1 LNSISKASL
10 IPTKSIV
17 RKALNLQYKQSHDI
31 GDLMKTS
38 NLFYS
43 LIIATAL
50 LTSCSVFES
59 ADKRIPLFD
68 GKTLDGWTVIKCE
81 AKIDD
86 GDILIVAGNGLI
98 QTEKKYGDFIL
109 DFEWK
114 ALRDDKWDSGVYFRY
129 DSVPENRPWPD
140 RYQVNLQQGRE
151 GNVGNLQGAKSE
163 GLAMAGQWNKFKLT
177 VRGTKASL
185 EMNGKPAWEADGLE
199 GPEKGFI
206 ALQAEVPGG
215 GQYRFRNIYLT
226 ELD

>member
-1 LNSISKASL
+1 MKAS
-10 IPTKSIV
+10 I
-17 RKALNLQYKQSHDI
+17 
-31 GDLMKTS
+31 
-38 NLFYS
+38 LFYS
-43 LIIATAL
+43 FVIALAL
-50 LTSCSVFES
+50 VTSCSVFEP

-68 GKTLDGWTVIKCE
+68 GKTLDGWTVLKCE
-81 AKIDD
+81 AAVDD
-86 GDILIVAGNGLI
+86 GDILIVAGNGLV

-109 DFEWK
+109 EFEWK

-163 GLAMAGQWNKFKLT
+163 GLAKAGQWNKFKLT
-177 VRGTKASL
+177 VCGTKASL
-185 EMNGKPAWEADGLE
+185 LINGKPAWEADGLE
-199 GPEKGFI
+199 GPEQGFI